1 MEIKGGERE
10 SDGQSLIKGN
20 RIKLGGR
27 ARQSPFSSSS
37 SFLFIFCFSLSLSST
52 FSSSPIS
59 LLSPLFRVERHT
71 RERGG
76 ERREKKEGEKAI
88 IDSDVGTRVCLHGRS
103 LTQKMGGATTCPT
116 YLFPP
121 QFKEICFAFST
132 KK

>member
-27 ARQSPFSSSS
+27 ARQSPFSSSSS

-76 ERREKKEGEKAI
+76 GREKREKGRRE
-88 IDSDVGTRVCLHGRS
+88 S
-103 LTQKMGGATTCPT
+103 
-116 YLFPP
+116 YY
-121 QFKEICFAFST
+121 
-132 KK
+132 

>member
-59 LLSPLFRVERHT
+59 LLSLPSSELRDTQEREGG
-71 RERGG
+71 REERKRKERKLLLIRTLGPECACTGG
-76 ERREKKEGEKAI
+76 
-88 IDSDVGTRVCLHGRS
+88 V
-103 LTQKMGGATTCPT
+103 
-116 YLFPP
+116 
-121 QFKEICFAFST
+121 
-132 KK
+132 